1 MQKSYFRQKSTTF
14 EQRQL
19 SNPVPIQ
26 HKIHYYFIKYK
37 THFFLS
43 LQQQNK
49 VLAKTR
55 RKKNTLLL
63 QRHIQLFYLDTL
75 RLRER
80 SNMISTKTTI
90 MPLQKRQQARRLT
103 TLFVA
108 QVYDTQHRMN
118 TSRSVAASSL
128 LVCIL
133 GQETNQG
140 FIKLGDHGN
149 IAQNLDGS
157 TFIHKYVH
165 TLLVYCSPHFLF

>member
-55 RKKNTLLL
+55 RKKKYFITAEAYSAILLGYFTLKGT
-63 QRHIQLFYLDTL
+63 QQYDINKDYNHAVTEKTASKEANHI
-75 RLRER
+75 
-80 SNMISTKTTI
+80 IC
-90 MPLQKRQQARRLT
+90 
-103 TLFVA
+103 
-108 QVYDTQHRMN
+108 
-118 TSRSVAASSL
+118 SL
-128 LVCIL
+128 GL
-133 GQETNQG
+133 
-140 FIKLGDHGN
+140 
-149 IAQNLDGS
+149 
-157 TFIHKYVH
+157 
-165 TLLVYCSPHFLF
+165 